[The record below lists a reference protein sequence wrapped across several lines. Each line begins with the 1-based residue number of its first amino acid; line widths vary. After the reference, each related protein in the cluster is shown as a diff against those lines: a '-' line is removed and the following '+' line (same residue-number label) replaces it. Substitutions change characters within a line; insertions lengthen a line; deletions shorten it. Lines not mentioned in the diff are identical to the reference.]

1 MPFTEGNKIGNRFDS
16 ENQPKK
22 QGRKQKNTTLQRIM
36 RRLGGRW
43 SDEEMKDILFVALA
57 GGKDDL
63 KELIDDNKTY
73 SMLRA
78 LISDMARKGGSK
90 VVNDILD
97 RIYGRATQPNEHT
110 GKDGADLIP
119 SIDVTILSKEQLE
132 VLATIAKSDF
142 KNKEQ

>member
-1 MPFTEGNKIGNRFDS
+1 
-16 ENQPKK
+16 
-22 QGRKQKNTTLQRIM
+22 M